1 MANPRNLEKETQV
14 LIDELLKLLSFEA
27 AATVT
32 LDNSSDEPVIKV
44 NLEAADPGLLIGA
57 HGATVNAIQSFL
69 ALALRQKT
77 NEWHT
82 VSVDVGDWRARH
94 EDYLRNLAKQAA
106 ERALSTG
113 EPQNLYNLTPA
124 QRRIIHVYL
133 SEEKGIKT
141 ESLGEGES
149 RYLVITSK

>member
-1 MANPRNLEKETQV
+1 MAKENNLVKDAQV
-14 LIDELLKLLSFEA
+14 LIDELINLLSFDA
-27 AATVT
+27 RATVS
-32 LDNSSDEPVIKV
+32 LDTTAEEPVLKI
-44 NLEAADPGLLIGA
+44 NIEAADSGLLIGA
-57 HGATVNAIQSFL
+57 HGATVNAIQSFI

-94 EDYLRNLAKQAA
+94 EDYLKNLARQAA
-106 ERALSTG
+106 ERAVATG

-133 SEEKGIKT
+133 AEEKGIET

-149 RYLVITSK
+149 RYLIIKPK